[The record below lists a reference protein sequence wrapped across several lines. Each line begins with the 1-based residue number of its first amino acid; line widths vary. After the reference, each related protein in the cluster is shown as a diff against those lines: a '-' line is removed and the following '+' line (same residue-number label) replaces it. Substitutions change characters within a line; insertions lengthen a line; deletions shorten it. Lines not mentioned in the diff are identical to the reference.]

1 MRPTPTMA
9 AVTTET
15 DLDDAGLV
23 WCFQCGNE
31 YDEEVETCTECGVPT
46 TDQRPTQAADVG
58 AVEDDQL
65 AYEFHEWTG
74 QGRSTL
80 DGMLTRL
87 DIEHAWQGAT
97 LIIREEDEDA
107 VDAAVVEAEVV
118 AMPTLDLTQPT
129 VIYEI
134 DELDDDQ
141 NGRLLRRMEQQ
152 GLSHA
157 FDRKGDL
164 FVYQKDEEKVDEIF
178 GGLDEADLSEREFG
192 PGIDGDPL
200 AVMSDLFVAVGRLK
214 KRPGDQRGVLSFVE
228 SAGLIEQMRL
238 PYGIAAD
245 VWADVVDRTA
255 ELHEVLTGEDG
266 YNDVELAEMSGE
278 LHSRLRKMV

>member
-1 MRPTPTMA
+1 M
-9 AVTTET
+9 TTGT
-15 DLDDAGLV
+15 DLDDSGLV

-31 YDEEVETCTECGVPT
+31 YDAEVETCTECGVPT
-46 TDQRPTQAADVG
+46 SGQRPTEAADVG
-58 AVEDDQL
+58 AEDDDQL

-80 DGMLTRL
+80 DGMLVRL

-107 VDAAVVEAEVV
+107 VDAAVIEAEVV
-118 AMPTLDLTQPT
+118 AMPTLDLTEPT
-129 VIYEI
+129 VVYEL
-134 DELDDDQ
+134 DELDDEQ
-141 NGRLLRRMEQQ
+141 NARLLRRIEQQ

-200 AVMSDLFVAVGRLK
+200 AVMSDLFVALGRLK
-214 KRPGDQRGVLSFVE
+214 KRPGDQRGVLNFTE
-228 SAGLIEQMRL
+228 SARLIEQMRL

-245 VWADVVDRTA
+245 VWANVVDRTA
-255 ELHEVLTGEDG
+255 ELDDVLTSDEG
-266 YNDVELAEMSGE
+266 YNDVDLAEMSDE
-278 LHSRLRKMV
+278 LHSLLRKMV